1 MSNSRKESKP
11 GKPGRKP
18 SAPKKQ
24 RAGRA
29 GANLRRAVDKLVS
42 ENTEKIAQALV
53 NQTIAGNM
61 AGARLVTALTGAE
74 KPPTQPKKSRAREEK
89 TPARKWPR
97 RTEPSMALRLAMEP
111 PWEGLTPEERER
123 SIAANGLWCH
133 NCNRPRPD
141 CLCRPS
147 NPNDTTEDGL

>member
-97 RTEPSMALRLAMEP
+97 RTEPSMAALLAAQP
-111 PWEGLTPEERER
+111 SWDDTPPEEQKR
-123 SIAANGLWCH
+123 ILIGLHKWCFA
-133 NCNRPRPD
+133 CDGPSDD
-141 CLCRPS
+141 CRVDHSDP
-147 NPNDTTEDGL
+147 EDPEP